1 MAKRWPVFSRVMR
14 QNKRVPWVSWFS
26 TGFTERLALDLS
38 CLDGRRVAE
47 ISHDNYF
54 HSVLGLMDVQT
65 SVYQKPLD
73 VYAPCRRTVR
83 P

>member
-1 MAKRWPVFSRVMR
+1 MR
-14 QNKRVPWVSWFS
+14 GLAQRDAGRQVVQRRRLDIACLKGRAD
-26 TGFTERLALDLS
+26 TE
-38 CLDGRRVAE
+38 V
-47 ISHDNYF
+47 SHDNYF